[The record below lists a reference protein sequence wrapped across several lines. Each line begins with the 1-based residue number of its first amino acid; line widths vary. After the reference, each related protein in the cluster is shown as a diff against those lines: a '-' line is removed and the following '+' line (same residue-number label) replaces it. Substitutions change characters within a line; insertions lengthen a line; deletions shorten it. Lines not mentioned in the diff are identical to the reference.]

1 MSSNK
6 PEKFRDPAFQQML
19 IDIAKLKQ
27 DVKWLKTL
35 IQYIILPLLLLILGI
50 LLKATA

>member
-1 MSSNK
+1 MNNSQK
-6 PEKFRDPAFQQML
+6 DKLLDPTLQQL
-19 IDIAKLKQ
+19 IVDVAKLKQ

-50 LLKATA
+50 LLKG